1 MFTHTRI
8 ELSQIN
14 EAHRDGK
21 HFYICD
27 GMTYPSITTI
37 LHSFPNPGI
46 EKWKYNTANWQ
57 EIQQESMSVGTE
69 LHKKIE
75 EYLKG
80 KDIQASNLVET
91 LFQNMTPQLNKI
103 NNIKCQEARMFE
115 PNLKIAGTVDCIAE
129 YDGVLSV
136 IDFKNSRKKKYE
148 SVVKKSGYY
157 EQLNAYARM
166 FQHMTGTKISQGV
179 VLISAWDNKVTE
191 HIINIDDYND
201 NLDFILEQY
210 YTPRAY

>member
-1 MFTHTRI
+1 MIT
-8 ELSQIN
+8 
-14 EAHRDGK
+14 EAHTDGK
-21 HFYICD
+21 HFYVCNGI
-27 GMTYPSITTI
+27 TYPSITTI

-46 EKWKYNTANWQ
+46 DRWKYNTANWQ
-57 EIQQESMSVGTE
+57 EIQQESMSVGTD

-80 KDIQASNLVET
+80 KDTTSSDLVET
-91 LFQNMTPQLNKI
+91 LFQNMLPQLNKI
-103 NNIKCQEARMFE
+103 TSIKCQEETMFE
-115 PNLKIAGTVDCIAE
+115 PNLRIAGKVDCIAK
-129 YDGVLSV
+129 YNGVLSV

-166 FQHMTGTKISQGV
+166 YEYMTGTKIIQGV
-179 VLISAWDNKVTE
+179 ILISAWDNKVTE
-191 HIINIDDYND
+191 HIIDIDDYND

-210 YTPRAY
+210 YCASAL